1 VAQLSGAMSMRP
13 VTSMAGESGQLQA
26 DSLRH
31 LMQQVEMLQMQLAEL
46 PLTAIAGSA
55 DDHSDLIA
63 TANKLL
69 TDVMALPNAVDKVR
83 SMRA

>member
-1 VAQLSGAMSMRP
+1 
-13 VTSMAGESGQLQA
+13 
-26 DSLRH
+26 
-31 LMQQVEMLQMQLAEL
+31 MQLAEL